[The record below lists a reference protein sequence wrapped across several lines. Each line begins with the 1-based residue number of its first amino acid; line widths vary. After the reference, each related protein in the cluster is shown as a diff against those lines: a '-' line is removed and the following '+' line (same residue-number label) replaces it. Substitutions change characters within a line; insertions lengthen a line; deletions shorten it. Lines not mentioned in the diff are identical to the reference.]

1 MSKNTHP
8 EWPQWICNIIFVFS
22 LLPVLTI
29 SQSDFTI
36 FKIIVHMLTWS
47 FNLIQSIKTFL
58 NKWEFRKQG
67 QMSNSPKE
75 ISLRLKNKHLQAL
88 LMTWIFGA
96 RPCISPIRY
105 FNFKEEVQDDSAIYV
120 PLKYE
125 FKEIKLN

>member
-1 MSKNTHP
+1 MSKNMHP

-58 NKWEFRKQG
+58 NKWEFQKQG
-67 QMSNSPKE
+67 QMSSSPKE
-75 ISLRLKNKHLQAL
+75 ISLRLKNKHPQGL
-88 LMTWIFGA
+88 LMIWIFGA

-120 PLKYE
+120 PLKSE